1 MRGQRVN
8 LTEIEN
14 AILTKIPTD
23 QFVNIRDCKVL
34 VIGKNTHFQSIIAFY
49 TRMDEHTFE
58 SQLQIHESLRKV
70 LPPYMV
76 PKLFHCTTFP
86 TLVNG
91 KVDRQKLIQNYEKS
105 LTFEATYTE
114 DELSSHGCTNKEFY
128 EKARIILNAV
138 CATLGMRS

>member
-14 AILTKIPTD
+14 AIMTKIPTE
-23 QFVNIRDCKVL
+23 QVENIRDCKVL
-34 VIGKNTHFQSIIAFY
+34 VVGKNTHFQTIVAFY

-58 SQLQIHESLRKV
+58 SQLQMNESLRKV

-105 LTFEATYTE
+105 LTFEASYT
-114 DELSSHGCTNKEFY
+114 DEELNSHGCTNKEY
-128 EKARIILNAV
+128 NEKARIILNSV
-138 CATLGMRS
+138 CATLGMS

>member
-14 AILTKIPTD
+14 AIRTKIPTD
-23 QFVNIRDCKVL
+23 QVVNIRDCKVL
-34 VIGKNTHFQSIIAFY
+34 VVGKNTHFQTIVAFY
-49 TRMDEHTFE
+49 TRMDEHTSE
-58 SQLQIHESLRKV
+58 AQLQMHESLKKV

-91 KVDRQKLIQNYEKS
+91 KVDRQNLIQNYEKS
-105 LTFEATYTE
+105 LTFEATYT
-114 DELSSHGCTNKEFY
+114 DEELNAHGCSNMELY
-128 EKARIILNAV
+128 DKARIILNAV
-138 CATLGMRS
+138 CATLGMR